1 VMNLETAAEW
11 SAWRAAN
18 PDVRPTIMEEDFT
31 GRDFRGY
38 DFSGVS
44 FLRVLLTGADLR
56 GANCYGALFSESRL
70 INCDL
75 RETRLDACGFFEA
88 QLRRANFSGVDLRL
102 TNFSDADCWQADFS
116 GANLSDV
123 NMQRAK
129 LIEAKFVKANLRGAD
144 LQSTTLHLADLS
156 GADCTGAN
164 FSASQLIL
172 ATARDTDFTNASL
185 ELGALVNADLTGAKL
200 IGTKVFGLSA
210 WNVEL
215 ANAVQQDIVIT
226 RPSDPPITC
235 DDVEIA
241 QFIYLLIENKK
252 IRKII
257 DGVTSKMVLILG
269 RFIEERKAVL
279 DAIRDALRTMN
290 FTPVIFD
297 FEKPASK
304 DITGTIETLARM
316 SRFIIADLTHPS
328 SIPHELASIV
338 PHLRTTPI
346 VPIQLEGT
354 APYAMFE
361 DWALSYRWVL
371 ERKTYV
377 DTPSLIEALPA
388 IIEPATKW
396 RRAT

>member
-1 VMNLETAAEW
+1 MNLESAAAW
-11 SAWRAAN
+11 SAWRAEN
-18 PDVRPTIMEEDFT
+18 SDTRPTIIEEDFT

-44 FLRVLLTGADLR
+44 FLRVILTGADLR
-56 GANCYGALFSESRL
+56 GANCYGALFAESRL

-75 RETRLDACGFFEA
+75 RETRLDACGFFNA
-88 QLRRANFSGVDLRL
+88 YLWDANFAGVDLTH
-102 TNFSDADCWQADFS
+102 TNFSDADCHKADFS
-116 GANLSDV
+116 GANLAGA
-123 NMQRAK
+123 NLQRAI
-129 LIEAKFVKANLRGAD
+129 LVDAKFVKSNLRGTD
-144 LQSTTLHLADLS
+144 LTSATLHMADLS

-172 ATARDTDFTNASL
+172 ATARGTDFTNASL
-185 ELGALVNADLTGAKL
+185 EMSALVNADLTGATL
-200 IGTKVFGLSA
+200 VGTKVFGLSA

-215 ANAVQQDIVIT
+215 ADATQQDIVIT
-226 RPSDPPITC
+226 TPSDPPITC
-235 DDVEIA
+235 DDIEIA

-252 IRKII
+252 IRKVI

-328 SIPHELASIV
+328 SIPHELATIV

-361 DWALSYRWVL
+361 DWAASYRWVL

-388 IIEPATKW
+388 IIAPATNW
-396 RRAT
+396 RRSTT